1 MIRFIQQSSNRHLGP
16 IPATYAGRE
25 TCPGDCALRGFCY
38 AEGWP
43 IRLHWDRV
51 PQYAI
56 PYSELCLHIRRLGRS
71 QLWRQCVTGD
81 TELEYL
87 PELAHANRGRPVICF
102 THHKPVGDTLDLFR
116 ESVAGGFNI
125 NLSAD
130 NVAHAD
136 TLSDTGLSVATLIP
150 QDTPNVSYTPA
161 GRKIVACPDKLNCSR
176 CGMCSRTDRGVI
188 IGFRPKAHKRA
199 LIEKTARGLSG

>member
-1 MIRFIQQSSNRHLGP
+1 MIRYIQQSSNRHLGP
-16 IPATYAGRE
+16 IPATYASRD
-25 TCPGDCALRGFCY
+25 TCPPCALAGFCY
-38 AEGWP
+38 AEGFP
-43 IRLHWDRV
+43 VRLHWDRV
-51 PQYAI
+51 PEFAI
-56 PYSELCLHIRRLGRS
+56 SPGQLCKHIRRLSRA
-71 QLWRQCVTGD
+71 QIWRHCVAGD
-81 TELEYL
+81 TELEWL
-87 PELAHANRGRPVICF
+87 PQLVHANAGRPVIAF
-102 THHKPVGDTLDLFR
+102 THHSPTGDTLEQLRDAVR
-116 ESVAGGFNI
+116 GGFNF

-199 LIEKTARGLSG
+199 LIEKTARGLHG